1 MDADA
6 VVAVY
11 AARHRGDVPY
21 LVNALRDPEQRY
33 LAARYLGEFG
43 DPRAI
48 QPLIPLL
55 RARDPHVRA
64 AAAQSLGDLG
74 AVESTQEL
82 VELARNDTVIWVRE
96 WALGALAKIPQAD
109 PVPVL
114 VDSLRDTEWSIRR
127 LALRLLA
134 QTADVNALNPIQLAE
149 ASDRWT
155 RRRHYRRARRS
166 IEKAQGPTSE
176 R

>member
-1 MDADA
+1 VDADA
-6 VVAVY
+6 LAAVY
-11 AARHRGDVPY
+11 AAHLRGDVPY
-21 LVNALRDPEQRY
+21 LLNALRDPEQRY
-33 LAARYLGEFG
+33 LAADYLGDSG

-55 RARDPHVRA
+55 GAGDPHVRA
-64 AAAQSLGDLG
+64 RAVRSLGKLG
-74 AVESTQEL
+74 AVESTQAV
-82 VELARNDTVIWVRE
+82 VELARSDTVIWVRE
-96 WALGALAKIPQAD
+96 WALEALTKIPQAD

-127 LALRLLA
+127 LALWLLA
-134 QTADVNALNPIQLAE
+134 QTADINALDPIQLAE

-155 RRRHYRRARRS
+155 RRKHYRRARRS
-166 IEKAQGPTSE
+166 IEKAQSSTSE